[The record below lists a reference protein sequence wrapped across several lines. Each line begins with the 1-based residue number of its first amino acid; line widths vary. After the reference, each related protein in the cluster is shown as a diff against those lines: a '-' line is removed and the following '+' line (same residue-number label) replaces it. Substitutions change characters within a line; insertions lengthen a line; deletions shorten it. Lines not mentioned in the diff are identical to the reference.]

1 MEEREHL
8 GSRLGFILLSAGCA
22 IGIGNVW
29 KFPYIVGQ
37 NGGALF
43 IAIYLLFLILLG
55 IPVLCM
61 EFSLGR
67 ASKKSCT
74 KMYQT
79 LTPRKKGWFWHGKLA
94 LAGNFLLMMFYTTV
108 AGWMLKYFVDTA
120 AGQFVHV
127 TSQEVADHFVQMNAD
142 PASLILYMGI
152 IVALGFGICAAG
164 LQNGLERMTKVIMTL
179 LLIIMAI
186 LAVNSIFLPG
196 AKEGLDFYLLPDI
209 SRVQDAGSG
218 KVIVTAM
225 NQAFFTLSLGMGG
238 MAIFGSYIDKEHSLL
253 TESVNVA
260 ALDTFVAIVAGMI
273 IIPACFAYQVEV
285 TSGPSLIFLTLP
297 NIFAAMPLGR
307 LWGSLFFLFMTF
319 AAFSTV
325 LGVFENIIS
334 SVRDLFPWSR
344 KKTCLICG
352 ILLFFLSIP
361 CALGFNILEN
371 VAPLGEGSTIMD
383 LLDTIVSRII
393 LPLGS
398 LLFVLYCT
406 TRIGWGWDAFVQ
418 EANTGN
424 GLKVKGWMKNY
435 CRYVLPVCIGAIFI
449 CGFFV

>member
-1 MEEREHL
+1 
-8 GSRLGFILLSAGCA
+8 
-22 IGIGNVW
+22 
-29 KFPYIVGQ
+29 
-37 NGGALF
+37 
-43 IAIYLLFLILLG
+43 
-55 IPVLCM
+55 
-61 EFSLGR
+61 
-67 ASKKSCT
+67 
-74 KMYQT
+74 
-79 LTPRKKGWFWHGKLA
+79 
-94 LAGNFLLMMFYTTV
+94 
-108 AGWMLKYFVDTA
+108 
-120 AGQFVHV
+120 
-127 TSQEVADHFVQMNAD
+127 
-142 PASLILYMGI
+142 MGI

-186 LAVNSIFLPG
+186 LAVNSVFLPG
-196 AKEGLDFYLLPDI
+196 AKEGLAFYLLPDI

-435 CRYVLPVCIGAIFI
+435 CRYVLPLCIGAIFI